1 MYEVDWAYKNK
12 PFAARNK
19 VFRTYME
26 LKTLILSLK
35 VELLINYKKKFRF
48 KIWIHVFQ
56 GQFFKNA
63 RAHFSHILSL
73 FLPWRFY
80 VWNWFG
86 KHFFTWEI
94 GLEE

>member
-1 MYEVDWAYKNK
+1 MYEVGWAYKNK

-48 KIWIHVFQ
+48 KI
-56 GQFFKNA
+56 
-63 RAHFSHILSL
+63 
-73 FLPWRFY
+73 
-80 VWNWFG
+80 
-86 KHFFTWEI
+86 
-94 GLEE
+94 